1 MTVLTCPDDFEIDLY
16 LDGELGPEESAAIS
30 RHIETCPR
38 CRERIESETRFREAL
53 RQIPVVAPPPE
64 FSDRLVRMALQWAL
78 QERSGSVPSGYAPA
92 ISETVSQ
99 NALEG
104 SSRGIFGRVSRWVG
118 GKTAAFV
125 QSLLVGPRDFF
136 ARLEVRR
143 AVAMML
149 TVIAVFV
156 QIYLGALG
164 IGGELGNGSPPGMEV
179 LDEAVAFLRTFSF
192 REFMK
197 HVSELRRAFQAGGS
211 DTAVIAMKAFF
222 GTESLIT
229 IILGTGLVLV
239 VTWRKRRV
247 RFSED

>member
-1 MTVLTCPDDFEIDLY
+1 
-16 LDGELGPEESAAIS
+16 
-30 RHIETCPR
+30 
-38 CRERIESETRFREAL
+38 
-53 RQIPVVAPPPE
+53 
-64 FSDRLVRMALQWAL
+64 
-78 QERSGSVPSGYAPA
+78 
-92 ISETVSQ
+92 
-99 NALEG
+99 
-104 SSRGIFGRVSRWVG
+104 
-118 GKTAAFV
+118 
-125 QSLLVGPRDFF
+125 
-136 ARLEVRR
+136 
-143 AVAMML
+143 
-149 TVIAVFV
+149 
-156 QIYLGALG
+156 
-164 IGGELGNGSPPGMEV
+164 MEV